1 MLNFFEGIEVESV
14 ATAVSRSR
22 VPVEVRCKD
31 LIDVKKARRL
41 MKSTGFRKLSIA
53 DEKYCTS
60 DLCVTAAKA
69 LFQSGFRPKEIGA
82 VIFITQT
89 ADYFSPSS
97 SYLIQ
102 DQLGLDHDTLVFDIN
117 LGCSGFVYG
126 LYVAA
131 SLLSNMERKVLV
143 CCGDTSSRTA
153 YPLDTS
159 MLSIAGDAGA
169 AAIVGKKR
177 NAPEKKMCFHINSYG
192 EKAKCIYMPRGAYRA
207 PKLMDNGHL
216 TTDPENY
223 GVMHGTK
230 VTDFTLDYVPPN
242 IVELLKY
249 SSMKIDDVEITLLHQ
264 ANKLMVTAIG
274 DALRLPAENVPFVAD
289 EIGNV
294 SSASIPACFTEMK
307 KRGKW
312 KPYERILLSGF
323 GIGMSIASVIL
334 KKNEIKVLETID
346 I

>member
-1 MLNFFEGIEVESV
+1 MLNFFEGIEVEAV
-14 ATAVSRSR
+14 ATVVSKTRI
-22 VPVEVRCKD
+22 PVEIRCSD
-31 LIDVKKARRL
+31 LIDEKKAKRL

-53 DEKYCTS
+53 NEKYCTS
-60 DLCVTAAKA
+60 DLCVTAAEA
-69 LFQSGFRPKEIGA
+69 LFQSGFRPEEIGA

-102 DQLGLDHDTLVFDIN
+102 EQLGLDHDALVFDIN

-159 MLSIAGDAGA
+159 MLSIAGDAGVS
-169 AAIVGKKR
+169 AIVGKKR
-177 NAPEKKMCFHINSYG
+177 KATQKKMFFNINSYG

-207 PKLMDNGHL
+207 PKLIENGHL

-223 GVMHGTK
+223 GVMHGTE

-242 IVELLKY
+242 IVKLLKFA
-249 SSMKIDDVEITLLHQ
+249 SMEVADVEISLLHQ

-274 DALRLPAENVPFVAD
+274 DALGLPAENVPFVTE

-294 SSASIPACFTEMK
+294 SSASIPACFTEMEK
-307 KRGKW
+307 LGQW
-312 KPYERILLSGF
+312 KPYRRILLSGF
-323 GIGMSIASVIL
+323 GIGMSIASAIL
-334 KKNEIKVLETID
+334 KDNEIKVLETIE